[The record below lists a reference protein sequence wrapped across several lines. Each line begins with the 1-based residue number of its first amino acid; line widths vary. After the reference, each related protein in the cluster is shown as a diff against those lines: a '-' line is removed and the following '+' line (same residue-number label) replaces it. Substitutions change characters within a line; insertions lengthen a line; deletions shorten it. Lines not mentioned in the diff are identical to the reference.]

1 MDVFLPARQT
11 GGDMGHAAQ
20 SRGDVAADE
29 TGAKP
34 CDGDADC
41 RHDEERCEE
50 PVDQRLRCDVRI
62 FTDRFDLSAGR
73 YRLFDDL
80 LAVDIDAVRKV
91 LPLCL
96 RAARGLRRDHARAQF
111 GELRIKLFYL
121 RYDGGSDFDR
131 LLLDPREV
139 AIGLVEGILR
149 GDEIVGIARNGE
161 ALDEQAAFADV
172 GDHPFGHDRSGG
184 YRHAFIAGLEREIAT
199 KARCDEAQQHDR
211 DVGGRHRP

>member
-11 GGDMGHAAQ
+11 GGDMRHAAQ

-41 RHDEERCEE
+41 RDDEESGEE

-62 FTDRFDLSAGR
+62 FADCFDLRAGR
-73 YRLFDDL
+73 YRPFDDL
-80 LAVDIDAVRKV
+80 LAVDIDAVRKG

-111 GELRIKLFYL
+111 GELRIELFYL

-131 LLLDPREV
+131 LLLDP
-139 AIGLVEGILR
+139 
-149 GDEIVGIARNGE
+149 
-161 ALDEQAAFADV
+161 
-172 GDHPFGHDRSGG
+172 
-184 YRHAFIAGLEREIAT
+184 
-199 KARCDEAQQHDR
+199 
-211 DVGGRHRP
+211 